1 MKIGYARVSSSTQNP
16 QKQIDALQAF
26 GVPLERIYVDVQSGK
41 DFERTQY
48 QAMLKALRSDD
59 IVCVQSLDRLGRNY
73 GMIRDEFAHIA
84 ALGAF
89 INVIDMP
96 ILNTDQVQ
104 GTLTGQ
110 FITDLVL
117 SILSFVAEQERKNIK
132 QRQADGIQ
140 SAKNKNVKF
149 GRPNVA
155 NKARAVDELIKS
167 WSTNGERLSI
177 NKACAMIGISRQAY
191 YNNKK

>member
-48 QAMLKALRSDD
+48 QAMLKALRRDD
-59 IVCVQSLDRLGRNY
+59 IVCIQSLDRLGRNY
-73 GMIRDEFAHIA
+73 EQIRDEFARIA

-96 ILNTDQVQ
+96 ILNTNEVQ

-117 SILSFVAEQERKNIK
+117 SILSYVAEQERKNIK
-132 QRQADGIQ
+132 QRQYDGIQ

-149 GRPNVA
+149 GRPNVE
-155 NKARAVDELIKS
+155 NKARAVDALIKS
-167 WSTNGERLSI
+167 WSANGERLSI